1 MERHLD
7 LEIGSLRK
15 NLLQMSGMVEYD
27 IDKTIR
33 ALKERNADLAREVIE
48 DDKTIDRLE
57 IEIENQCF
65 NILARHQPVAV
76 DLRFI
81 MASVK
86 INNDLERMGDL
97 AVNIAQKTLS
107 LIKLKPLKPLID
119 IPYMAQIVQGMVK
132 DSLDSFLENDIV
144 KAKAVCE
151 NDDVVD
157 ALEEQIVRELT
168 TYMIENPKN
177 ISQALDL
184 TLVARHL
191 ERLADL
197 TTNIGEEV
205 IFIVQAKN
213 IKHHSEDLDAQR
225 DTK

>member
-33 ALKERNADLAREVIE
+33 ALKDRNADLAREVIA
-48 DDKTIDRLE
+48 DDKAIDRLE

-97 AVNIAQKTLS
+97 AVNIAQKTLN
-107 LIKLKPLKPLID
+107 LIKRKPLKPLID
-119 IPYMAQIVQGMVK
+119 IPYMAQIVQRMVK

-157 ALEEQIVRELT
+157 ALEEQITRELT

-213 IKHHSEDLDAQR
+213 IKHRSEEPDAQR
-225 DTK
+225 DTN